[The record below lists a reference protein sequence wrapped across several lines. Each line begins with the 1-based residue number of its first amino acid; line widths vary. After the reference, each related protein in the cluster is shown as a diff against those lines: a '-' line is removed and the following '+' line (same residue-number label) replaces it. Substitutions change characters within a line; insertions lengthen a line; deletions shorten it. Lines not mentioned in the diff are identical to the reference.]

1 MPYQINKFNGD
12 QLVVLQDGTLDTTTS
27 IGLVGKNFAGY
38 GEIQNENMLWM
49 LENFAGVGAPPKALK
64 GQLWYDSNVD
74 RIKTYTGNDW
84 LLVGGATVSATQP
97 TTPSVGDTWFDDTN
111 KNFHV
116 YDGNQFSFIGPEDVQ
131 GFNGVT
137 RAVSDTLTDD
147 QGTDHP
153 AIKITVNGTVIAIVA
168 DSPYTVNGIPGF
180 STLDAG
186 INLNQST
193 FVRSN
198 VRGNANTASALQ
210 TAVNINGVAFDGSS
224 NITITAN
231 TTNALV
237 TGNYITGNNFDG
249 SALTTW
255 NVNATDQDLSDTI
268 VARDAAG
275 NFSANTI
282 TADLS
287 GNTTGTHNGPVLG
300 NVTGNVIGTHTGP
313 VVGDVTGNVTGNVTG
328 FVTGNVTGTLVGSIQ
343 NTDNSVA
350 YDEVTR
356 TFAGSLTGNA
366 SSANKLAS
374 PTTINGVSFDGSG
387 PITIQ
392 DITKL
397 PLTGG
402 TLSGTLLLH
411 QDPTQSLQAA
421 TKQYVDARDT
431 ATEQSVLAQLPPAYT
446 ITYGN
451 TTYSTSG
458 YTNQVG
464 SFNNGRNNFD
474 VFPPSGKTMSDLI
487 AFIPSI
493 AMIHYAG
500 GVDGNDS
507 LRCTWS
513 NLGDRIRVY
522 VQNTEQRSTPAA
534 NWLAIWS

>member
-12 QLVVLQDGTLDTTTS
+12 QLVVLQDGTLDSTTS

-38 GEIQNENMLWM
+38 GEIQNENFLWM
-49 LENFAGVGAPPKALK
+49 LENFAGVGAPPKALV
-64 GQLWYDSNVD
+64 GQIWYDRNVNS
-74 RIKTYTGNDW
+74 IKVYNGTGWDV
-84 LLVGGATVSATQP
+84 VGGTAISSTAP
-97 TTPSVGDTWFDDTN
+97 TNPSPGDTWYDTTN
-111 KNFHV
+111 KRLSV
-116 YDGNQFSFIGPEDVQ
+116 WDGSQFSFVGPEDVQ
-131 GFNGVT
+131 GFNGTT
-137 RAVSDTLTDD
+137 RTLSQAITDD

-153 AIKITVNGTVIAIVA
+153 VMKLTVNGTTIAIVT
-168 DSPYTVNGIPGF
+168 DSPFTVNNIPGF
-180 STLDAG
+180 TSLDAG
-186 INLNQST
+186 INLNAST
-193 FVRSN
+193 YFRGDIH
-198 VRGNANTASALQ
+198 GNADTASALNIPR
-210 TAVNINGVAFDGSS
+210 NINGVAFDGST
-224 NITITAN
+224 NITIKSS
-231 TTNALV
+231 TTNSIVA
-237 TGNYITGNNFDG
+237 GNYITGNNFDG
-249 SALTTW
+249 TNQTTW
-255 NVNATDQDLSDTI
+255 SVDATANDVSDKV

-287 GNTTGTHNGPVLG
+287 GNTTGTHNGPVVG

-313 VVGDVTGNVTGNVTG
+313 VVGNVTGNVSGNVTG

-356 TFAGSLTGNA
+356 VFTGSLTGNA
-366 SSANKLAS
+366 SSANKLTS
-374 PTTINGVSFDGSG
+374 PTTINNVPFDGSG
-387 PITIQ
+387 PITVA

-397 PLTGG
+397 PLSGGILTG
-402 TLSGTLLLH
+402 TLVLH
-411 QDPTQSLQAA
+411 QDPTQNLQAA

-431 ATEQSVLAQLPPAYT
+431 ANAQSIIAQIPAQYT

-451 TTYSTSG
+451 TQYSTTG

-464 SFNNGRNNFD
+464 SFNNSRNNFD
-474 VFPPSGKTMSDLI
+474 VFPPAGKTMADLK

-493 AMIHYAG
+493 AMVHYAG

-507 LRCTWS
+507 IRCVWS
-513 NLGDRIRVY
+513 SLSDRIRVW

>member
-193 FVRSN
+193 FVKSN

-300 NVTGNVIGTHTGP
+300 NVTGNVI
-313 VVGDVTGNVTGNVTG
+313 
-328 FVTGNVTGTLVGSIQ
+328 
-343 NTDNSVA
+343 
-350 YDEVTR
+350 
-356 TFAGSLTGNA
+356 
-366 SSANKLAS
+366 
-374 PTTINGVSFDGSG
+374 
-387 PITIQ
+387 
-392 DITKL
+392 
-397 PLTGG
+397 
-402 TLSGTLLLH
+402 
-411 QDPTQSLQAA
+411 
-421 TKQYVDARDT
+421 
-431 ATEQSVLAQLPPAYT
+431 
-446 ITYGN
+446 
-451 TTYSTSG
+451 
-458 YTNQVG
+458 
-464 SFNNGRNNFD
+464 
-474 VFPPSGKTMSDLI
+474 
-487 AFIPSI
+487 
-493 AMIHYAG
+493 
-500 GVDGNDS
+500 
-507 LRCTWS
+507 
-513 NLGDRIRVY
+513 
-522 VQNTEQRSTPAA
+522 
-534 NWLAIWS
+534 